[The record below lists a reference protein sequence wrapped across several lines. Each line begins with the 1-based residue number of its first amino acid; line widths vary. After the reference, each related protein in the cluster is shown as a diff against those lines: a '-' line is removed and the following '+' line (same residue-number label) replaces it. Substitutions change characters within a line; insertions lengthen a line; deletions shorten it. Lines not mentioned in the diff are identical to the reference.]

1 MVRQVRHDLNVKPFI
16 AIWEVTRACQLVC
29 RHCRADAQHEPAP
42 GQLSTEEGFAL
53 LDSLAT
59 YDHPRPLV
67 VLTGGDPFERGDLT
81 ELTRYGTGLGLN
93 ISLSPSVTPRLTRA
107 RLVELREAGGSALSL
122 SLDGAVAETHDHF
135 RGFAGTF
142 DQTVEMARVVTDL
155 GYRLQINSTL
165 TAGNVHEAPA
175 LLARVIDMGAR
186 LWSVFFLVPTGRGAG
201 LGALDA
207 DEREDVLHWLHD
219 VSDRVA
225 IKTTEAPQYRRVV
238 LQRTQGQSYQG
249 GELYRYLTDATTRL
263 LGERPTTPRRPRP
276 PMAVNAGSGFVF
288 IDHLGDVYPNGFLPL
303 HCGNVRDTPLPEIY
317 SDSPVFRSLRDPLT
331 WRGKCSVCEF
341 ASVCGGS
348 RSTAYAITGDPLAS
362 DPTCSHVPAAWTP
375 DEGDRREE
383 RGHRALRISAPGS

>member
-93 ISLSPSVTPRLTRA
+93 ISLSPSVTPRLTRD

-142 DQTVEMARVVTDL
+142 DQTVEMARVVTDV

-165 TAGNVHEAPA
+165 TAGNVREAPA

-207 DEREDVLHWLHD
+207 DEREEVLHWLHD

-238 LQRTQGQSYQG
+238 LQRTQGRGYEG
-249 GELYRYLTDATTRL
+249 GELHRYLTAETTRL

-303 HCGNVRDTPLPEIY
+303 HCGNVKETPLPEIY
-317 SDSPVFRSLRDPLT
+317 SDSPVFRSLRDPST
-331 WRGKCSVCEF
+331 WLGKCSVCEF
-341 ASVCGGS
+341 ATVCGGS

-362 DPTCSHVPAAWTP
+362 DPTCSHVPAAWT
-375 DEGDRREE
+375 
-383 RGHRALRISAPGS
+383 